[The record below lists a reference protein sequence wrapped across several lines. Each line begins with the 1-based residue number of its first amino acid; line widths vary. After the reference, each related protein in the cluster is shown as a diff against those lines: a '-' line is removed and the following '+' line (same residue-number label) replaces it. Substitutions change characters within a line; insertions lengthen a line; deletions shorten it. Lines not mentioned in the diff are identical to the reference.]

1 VTPWVVAGL
10 TLTIVFGVGS
20 FSIAQEDVEPQ
31 AAIMAPLATKALTLD
46 VGSAGGALV
55 AVGERGHILVS
66 PDGGATWQQ
75 SQSPTRAGLTA
86 VYFLDQNIGWAVGH
100 DSAVLRTTDGGV
112 TWDLVNWAPEEEA
125 PLFDVWF
132 SDAENGFAIGAYG
145 SFYVTTDGGMTWS
158 FEPIGDDDFH
168 LHEIARAADGRLYMA
183 AEAGM
188 VYRSDDAGATW
199 NELPSPYGGSF
210 FGVLPLDDDA
220 VLIFG
225 LRGHLFRSDNAGESW
240 SEIETG
246 TVAILTNGVRL
257 SDGTILISGLGGA
270 VLVSDDDGHTFELFQ
285 QSNRRGI
292 SAVAETQ
299 DGSLLLVGD
308 FGVRAMSFSELA
320 PVSD

>member
-1 VTPWVVAGL
+1 
-10 TLTIVFGVGS
+10 
-20 FSIAQEDVEPQ
+20 
-31 AAIMAPLATKALTLD
+31 M
-46 VGSAGGALV
+46 
-55 AVGERGHILVS
+55 
-66 PDGGATWQQ
+66 
-75 SQSPTRAGLTA
+75 
-86 VYFLDQNIGWAVGH
+86 
-100 DSAVLRTTDGGV
+100 
-112 TWDLVNWAPEEEA
+112 
-125 PLFDVWF
+125 
-132 SDAENGFAIGAYG
+132 
-145 SFYVTTDGGMTWS
+145 
-158 FEPIGDDDFH
+158 
-168 LHEIARAADGRLYMA
+168 
-183 AEAGM
+183 
-188 VYRSDDAGATW
+188 
-199 NELPSPYGGSF
+199 
-210 FGVLPLDDDA
+210 LPLDDDA